1 MYPQRRPEISN
12 LARSVL
18 YMSLQSLLLVLG
30 HPCLCPD
37 RVTLRFL
44 GLLLFASPDPIR
56 RSAQARHKRQTRAR
70 HSDDLIWGWSASV
83 SAVAG
88 RPMRGSKVQ
97 NSLVGVEDTAWAV
110 GVCVG
115 NVFMY
120 ACTYLFMCGWVCGSD
135 CLSASVC
142 ACVCLSVG
150 RSVGRSVCACLSVCL
165 SSSCACVRACVRA
178 CVGGWV
184 GGWVGGCVCVCV
196 CVCVRVRGWVAW
208 QFDRNAVLSFC
219 RLQTL
224 WRPMLVVWKRCRR
237 VSGASR
243 FPIDPHNSGFVS

>member
-1 MYPQRRPEISN
+1 
-12 LARSVL
+12 
-18 YMSLQSLLLVLG
+18 MSLQSLLLVLG

-44 GLLLFASPDPIR
+44 GLLLFVSPDAIR

-115 NVFMY
+115 NVYIYVCMY
-120 ACTYLFMCGWVCGSD
+120 VFIYV
-135 CLSASVC
+135 
-142 ACVCLSVG
+142 
-150 RSVGRSVCACLSVCL
+150 
-165 SSSCACVRACVRA
+165 
-178 CVGGWV
+178 WV
-184 GGWVGGCVCVCV
+184 GLWV
-196 CVCVRVRGWVAW
+196 
-208 QFDRNAVLSFC
+208 
-219 RLQTL
+219 
-224 WRPMLVVWKRCRR
+224 
-237 VSGASR
+237 
-243 FPIDPHNSGFVS
+243 